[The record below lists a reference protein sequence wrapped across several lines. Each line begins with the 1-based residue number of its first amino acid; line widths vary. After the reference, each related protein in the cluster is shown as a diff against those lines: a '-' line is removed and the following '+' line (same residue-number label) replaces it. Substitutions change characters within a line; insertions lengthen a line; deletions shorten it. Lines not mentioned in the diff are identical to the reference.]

1 MDIKWFII
9 RVGRRIIILII
20 KIINMGVN
28 AFYVLERLQQILDRV
43 MPVLIG
49 IAVIWFIWG
58 VISYVISGDE
68 EKKKDARGHIIQ
80 GLIGLFI
87 ILSFWGIVGLINNT
101 FGVGPTQLRAR
112 DIPCVPGPGVIR
124 C

>member
-1 MDIKWFII
+1 MVDAFF
-9 RVGRRIIILII
+9 VLARI
-20 KIINMGVN
+20 
-28 AFYVLERLQQILDRV
+28 QQLLNVI
-43 MPVLIG
+43 MPVLIA

-58 VISYVISGDE
+58 VIQYVISGDE
-68 EKKKDARGHIIQ
+68 EKKKKARGHIIQ

-101 FGVGPTQLRAR
+101 LSVGPTSLNPN
-112 DIPCVPGPGVIR
+112 DIPCVPGPGVT